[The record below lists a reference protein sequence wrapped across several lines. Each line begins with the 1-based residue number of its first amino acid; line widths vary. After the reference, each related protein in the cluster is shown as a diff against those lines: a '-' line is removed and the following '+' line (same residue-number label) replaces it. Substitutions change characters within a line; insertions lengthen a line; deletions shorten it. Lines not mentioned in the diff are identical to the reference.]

1 MGSTSLA
8 CMSLGDQSKRRAS
21 AIGQRRSLL
30 VFTEG
35 LRTEPGYLRRW
46 HQLHRERAV
55 LDIDPF
61 HGPPLRLVERA
72 AARKAADLRGARR
85 SQGPAYGEYWCVFD
99 VDEHPGIGR
108 ALRLAEARGINV
120 ALSNPCIELWF
131 VLHSQDQRASVHR
144 ADAQR
149 AAADLLG
156 CGKVLTPAA
165 LDRLLAGYADAR
177 QRARELDQKHAL
189 DGSPARSNPASDVW
203 RLIDRIC
210 LSA

>member
-8 CMSLGDQSKRRAS
+8 RMPPGDHSKKRIS
-21 AIGQRRSLL
+21 TVGQRRSLL

-35 LRTEPGYLRRW
+35 LRTEPGYLRHW
-46 HQLHRERAV
+46 HQSHRERAV
-55 LDIDPF
+55 LDIDRF

-85 SQGPAYGEYWCVFD
+85 GHGAVYGEYWCVFD

-131 VLHSQDQRASVHR
+131 LLHSQDQRASVHR

-149 AAADLLG
+149 AAAGLLG

-177 QRARELDQKHAL
+177 QRARQLDQKHEL